1 MDVVRHRVLFHLLQA
16 ASGAKDW
23 RDPFEVTIHIAN
35 NEHDAPVAKEA
46 VHGIMQE
53 MLKAIE
59 FYHGAAMAIDVETM
73 EVRRMKGQP
82 VAYAL
87 FDGYKLVI
95 GSTGYAA

>member
-1 MDVVRHRVLFHLLQA
+1 MDAARHRVLFHLLQA

-23 RDPFEVTIHIAN
+23 RDPFEVVIPIAN
-35 NEHDAPVAKEA
+35 REHDAPVAKDA

-53 MLKAIE
+53 LLKAIE
-59 FYHGAAMAIDVETM
+59 FYHGAAVAIDVETM
-73 EVRRMKGQP
+73 KMRRVKGQP

-87 FDGYKLVI
+87 FDGYRLVV